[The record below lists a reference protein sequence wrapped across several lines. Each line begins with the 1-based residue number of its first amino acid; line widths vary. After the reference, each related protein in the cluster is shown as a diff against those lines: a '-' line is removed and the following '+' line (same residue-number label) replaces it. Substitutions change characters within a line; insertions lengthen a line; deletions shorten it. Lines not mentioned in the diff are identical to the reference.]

1 MAEYPQEMIRPSSGH
16 TEICYSRADEV
27 ELRARGFERLHEQV
41 AFQAFPMWLEGDGL
55 PPLLVEG
62 PDQVQVA
69 VAKGYRLPDDAEI
82 AAAKSAFVAAH
93 EPPVE
98 ETYVPSRFPLMLRHP
113 LHRDAIPVT
122 WVYDIDGVGT
132 AIPGQPEEFPD
143 IVVHSPG
150 EEDAWRSRGWTSPAL
165 PPDEPEP
172 SHAGAHDPEYAE
184 FLRWKRSQAQ
194 PGPSRAKRKL
204 SGAARRKLHR
214 LRPEQQEI
222 AP

>member
-1 MAEYPQEMIRPSSGH
+1 MQADYPQEKWRPASGH
-16 TEICYSRADEV
+16 SQTCYSAAKETDLK
-27 ELRARGFERLHEQV
+27 LRGYERLHGEVEFRQ
-41 AFQAFPMWLEGDGL
+41 FPMWLDGDGL

-62 PDQVQVA
+62 PDHVPDA
-69 VAKGYRLPDDAEI
+69 VARGYRLPDEAAI
-82 AAAKSAFVAAH
+82 AAAKEGFAAAH
-93 EPPVE
+93 AASE
-98 ETYVPSRFPLMLRHP
+98 EIYTPSRFPLMLRHP

-172 SHAGAHDPEYAE
+172 SHAGADDP
-184 FLRWKRSQAQ
+184 
-194 PGPSRAKRKL
+194 G
-204 SGAARRKLHR
+204 G
-214 LRPEQQEI
+214 
-222 AP
+222 